1 MNYCWLARYS
11 QKPCDGRLVRCH
23 LIPRQQLR
31 AAWRSAH
38 HPVKGQRPEV
48 SLPAHEPL
56 PFKSLRHLIDDPRTW
71 VWGCGGPMGN
81 GGHHGELDQS
91 RTIRVPFAD
100 LPSPLLVVAEE
111 LNLTWWL
118 EREYAR

>member
-31 AAWRSAH
+31 AAWRSVH

-48 SLPAHEPL
+48 ALPPHEPL
-56 PFKSLRHLIDDPRTW
+56 PFKSLRDLIDDPRTW

-100 LPSPLLVVAEE
+100 LPSPLLVVAEQ